1 MVVRVP
7 LERPLLLVPFPLV
20 PPLLPSEAELL
31 GEDGRGEDE
40 DWKLLLELSLWQ
52 EEGLE
57 AELEELMYAIT
68 PPALLPMLEVIVA
81 ALCVGGLVVQVGAP
95 VSSFSPS

>member
-1 MVVRVP
+1 MFP
-7 LERPLLLVPFPLV
+7 LPLLPL
-20 PPLLPSEAELL
+20 LLPSEAELL
-31 GEDGRGEDE
+31 GEDGREDE

-68 PPALLPMLEVIVA
+68 PPALFSMTA
-81 ALCVGGLVVQVGAP
+81 GCSMG
-95 VSSFSPS
+95 VS

>member
-7 LERPLLLVPFPLV
+7 LGRSLLLVPFLLLPPLL

-31 GEDGRGEDE
+31 GEDGREEDE
-40 DWKLLLELSLWQ
+40 DWKLPLELSLWQ

-68 PPALLPMLEVIVA
+68 PPALLSMLDMA
-81 ALCVGGLVVQVGAP
+81 AA
-95 VSSFSPS
+95 